1 MWDSIAKQ
9 AYGTEN
15 AMDQL
20 MRANPDLL
28 QAAVFGAGE
37 IVLLPQISAQEAA
50 STAVPAKFS
59 HSPVSPSGQRIPIRI
74 TGNKSAVDTEIMD
87 AGRGFSTASI

>member
-1 MWDSIAKQ
+1 MNTYQTVQGDMWDSISKR
-9 AYGTEN
+9 AYGTET

-28 QAAVFGAGE
+28 QVAVFGAGE

-50 STAVPAKFS
+50 STAVPPWRK
-59 HSPVSPSGQRIPIRI
+59 
-74 TGNKSAVDTEIMD
+74 
-87 AGRGFSTASI
+87 

>member
-1 MWDSIAKQ
+1 MNTYQTVQGDMWDRIAKQ

-28 QAAVFGAGE
+28 QVAVFGAGE

-50 STAVPAKFS
+50 STAVPPWRK
-59 HSPVSPSGQRIPIRI
+59 
-74 TGNKSAVDTEIMD
+74 
-87 AGRGFSTASI
+87 

>member
-1 MWDSIAKQ
+1 MKQYQTIQGDMWDSITKQ
-9 AYGTEN
+9 AYGTET

-28 QAAVFGAGE
+28 QVAVFGAGE

-50 STAVPAKFS
+50 STAVPPWRK
-59 HSPVSPSGQRIPIRI
+59 
-74 TGNKSAVDTEIMD
+74 
-87 AGRGFSTASI
+87 

>member
-1 MWDSIAKQ
+1 MNTYQTVQGDMWDSIAKR
-9 AYGTEN
+9 AYGTET

-28 QAAVFGAGE
+28 QVAVFRAGE

-50 STAVPAKFS
+50 STAVPPWRK
-59 HSPVSPSGQRIPIRI
+59 
-74 TGNKSAVDTEIMD
+74 
-87 AGRGFSTASI
+87 

>member
-1 MWDSIAKQ
+1 MNTYQTVQGDMWDSIAKQ
-9 AYGTEN
+9 AYGTES

-28 QAAVFGAGE
+28 QVAVFGAGE

-50 STAVPAKFS
+50 STAVPPWRK
-59 HSPVSPSGQRIPIRI
+59 
-74 TGNKSAVDTEIMD
+74 
-87 AGRGFSTASI
+87 

>member
-1 MWDSIAKQ
+1 MNTYQTVQGDMWDSIAKR
-9 AYGTEN
+9 AYGTET

-28 QAAVFGAGE
+28 QVAVFGAGE

-50 STAVPAKFS
+50 STAVPPWRK
-59 HSPVSPSGQRIPIRI
+59 
-74 TGNKSAVDTEIMD
+74 
-87 AGRGFSTASI
+87 

>member
-1 MWDSIAKQ
+1 MNTYQTVQGDMWDSIAKQ

-37 IVLLPQISAQEAA
+37 IVLLPQNFCAGGGQHRCAA
-50 STAVPAKFS
+50 LA
-59 HSPVSPSGQRIPIRI
+59 
-74 TGNKSAVDTEIMD
+74 EI
-87 AGRGFSTASI
+87 ARR

>member
-1 MWDSIAKQ
+1 MNTYQTVQGDMWDSIAKQ

-28 QAAVFGAGE
+28 QVVVFGAGE

-50 STAVPAKFS
+50 STAVPPWRK
-59 HSPVSPSGQRIPIRI
+59 
-74 TGNKSAVDTEIMD
+74 
-87 AGRGFSTASI
+87 

>member
-1 MWDSIAKQ
+1 MNTYQTVQGDMWDSIAKQ

-20 MRANPDLL
+20 MRDNPDLL

-50 STAVPAKFS
+50 STAVPPWRK
-59 HSPVSPSGQRIPIRI
+59 
-74 TGNKSAVDTEIMD
+74 
-87 AGRGFSTASI
+87 

>member
-1 MWDSIAKQ
+1 MNTYQTVQGDMWDSIAKQ
-9 AYGTEN
+9 AYGTET

-28 QAAVFGAGE
+28 QVAVFGAGE

-50 STAVPAKFS
+50 STAAPPWRK
-59 HSPVSPSGQRIPIRI
+59 
-74 TGNKSAVDTEIMD
+74 
-87 AGRGFSTASI
+87 

>member
-1 MWDSIAKQ
+1 MNTYQTVQGDMWDSIAKR
-9 AYGTEN
+9 AYGTET

-50 STAVPAKFS
+50 STAVPPWRK
-59 HSPVSPSGQRIPIRI
+59 
-74 TGNKSAVDTEIMD
+74 
-87 AGRGFSTASI
+87 

>member
-1 MWDSIAKQ
+1 MNTYQTVQGDMWDSIAKR
-9 AYGTEN
+9 AYGTET

-28 QAAVFGAGE
+28 QVAVFGAAE

-50 STAVPAKFS
+50 STAVPPWRK
-59 HSPVSPSGQRIPIRI
+59 
-74 TGNKSAVDTEIMD
+74 
-87 AGRGFSTASI
+87 

>member
-1 MWDSIAKQ
+1 MNTYQTVQGDMWDSIAKQ
-9 AYGTEN
+9 AYGTET

-28 QAAVFGAGE
+28 QVVVFGAGE

-50 STAVPAKFS
+50 STAGPPWRK
-59 HSPVSPSGQRIPIRI
+59 
-74 TGNKSAVDTEIMD
+74 
-87 AGRGFSTASI
+87 

>member
-1 MWDSIAKQ
+1 MNTYQTVQGDMWDSIAKQ

-28 QAAVFGAGE
+28 QVAVFGAGE

-50 STAVPAKFS
+50 STAVPPWRK
-59 HSPVSPSGQRIPIRI
+59 
-74 TGNKSAVDTEIMD
+74 
-87 AGRGFSTASI
+87 

>member
-1 MWDSIAKQ
+1 MNTYQTVQGDMWDSIAKQ
-9 AYGTEN
+9 AYGTET

-28 QAAVFGAGE
+28 QVVVFGAGE

-50 STAVPAKFS
+50 STAVPPWRK
-59 HSPVSPSGQRIPIRI
+59 
-74 TGNKSAVDTEIMD
+74 
-87 AGRGFSTASI
+87 

>member
-1 MWDSIAKQ
+1 MNTYQTVQGDMWDSIAKR

-50 STAVPAKFS
+50 STAVPPWRK
-59 HSPVSPSGQRIPIRI
+59 
-74 TGNKSAVDTEIMD
+74 
-87 AGRGFSTASI
+87 

>member
-1 MWDSIAKQ
+1 MNTYQTVQGDMWDSIARR
-9 AYGTEN
+9 AYGTET

-28 QAAVFGAGE
+28 QVAVFGAGE

-50 STAVPAKFS
+50 STAVPPWRK
-59 HSPVSPSGQRIPIRI
+59 
-74 TGNKSAVDTEIMD
+74 
-87 AGRGFSTASI
+87 

>member
-1 MWDSIAKQ
+1 MNTYQTVQGDMWDSIAKR
-9 AYGTEN
+9 AYGTET

-28 QAAVFGAGE
+28 QVAVFGEGE

-50 STAVPAKFS
+50 STAVPPWRK
-59 HSPVSPSGQRIPIRI
+59 
-74 TGNKSAVDTEIMD
+74 
-87 AGRGFSTASI
+87 

>member
-1 MWDSIAKQ
+1 MNTYQTVQGDMWDSIAKQ
-9 AYGTEN
+9 AYGTET

-28 QAAVFGAGE
+28 QVAVFGAGE

-50 STAVPAKFS
+50 STAVPPWRK
-59 HSPVSPSGQRIPIRI
+59 
-74 TGNKSAVDTEIMD
+74 
-87 AGRGFSTASI
+87 